1 VDEVG
6 GKSSLVSI
14 PARAHL
20 VAHSPI
26 LGDMQLHVNDGR
38 SDFNRIVLQ
47 LWKRKF
53 FLAVLATVGG
63 AAGLAI
69 SFWVSTEYKA
79 DAVLIAS
86 DEILGLNANGALGS
100 LGGLASLVG
109 VGGAGNKE
117 SEAVE
122 TLKSRGLTTSY
133 IESNG
138 LMPILFPGRWD
149 AATNK
154 GKANFLGRVPTLED
168 GYRKF
173 DKSIRTI
180 VENRKTGLVTI
191 TVTWTDPNLAK
202 QWVDGLV
209 RAVNDRLRTKA
220 EERSSQNLEY
230 LRKASESTSV
240 MEVKTSIYK
249 LMETEIKKQMV
260 AYGADDYA
268 FRTVDPP
275 IVPQRR
281 SYPIRSLFVLF
292 GALLVPLVYLTGVW
306 LLSAKAKSTY

>member
-1 VDEVG
+1 
-6 GKSSLVSI
+6 
-14 PARAHL
+14 
-20 VAHSPI
+20 
-26 LGDMQLHVNDGR
+26 MQLHVNDGR
-38 SDFNRIVLQ
+38 SDLNRLILQ
-47 LWKRKF
+47 LWRRR
-53 FLAVLATVGG
+53 FLLALLATVGG
-63 AAGLAI
+63 AAGIAL
-69 SFWVSTEYKA
+69 SFWVSPEYKA

-86 DEILGLNANGALGS
+86 DEILGLNASGALGS

-122 TLKSRGLTTSY
+122 TLKSRGLTISY

-149 AATNK
+149 VATNK
-154 GKANFLGRVPTLED
+154 GKADFRGHVLTLED

-173 DKSIRTI
+173 DKSVRAV
-180 VENRKTGLVTI
+180 VENRKTGLVNI

-202 QWVDGLV
+202 QWVDGLIK
-209 RAVNDRLRTKA
+209 AANDRLRTKA
-220 EERSSQNLEY
+220 EERSSRNLEY
-230 LRKASESTSV
+230 LRKASEATTI

-268 FRTVDPP
+268 FRTVDAA

-281 SYPIRSLFVLF
+281 SYPIRALFLFF
-292 GALLVPLVYLTGVW
+292 GALLVPLVYVAGVW
-306 LLSAKAKSTY
+306 LRDAKAKLIN

>member
-1 VDEVG
+1 
-6 GKSSLVSI
+6 
-14 PARAHL
+14 
-20 VAHSPI
+20 
-26 LGDMQLHVNDGR
+26 MQLHVNDGR
-38 SDFNRIVLQ
+38 SDLNRLILQ
-47 LWKRKF
+47 LWRRR
-53 FLAVLATVGG
+53 FLLALLATVGG
-63 AAGLAI
+63 AAGIAL
-69 SFWVSTEYKA
+69 SFWVSPEYKA

-86 DEILGLNANGALGS
+86 DEILGLNASGALGS

-122 TLKSRGLTTSY
+122 TLKSRGLTISY

-149 AATNK
+149 VATNK
-154 GKANFLGRVPTLED
+154 GKADFRGHVLTLED

-173 DKSIRTI
+173 DKSVRAV
-180 VENRKTGLVTI
+180 VENRKTGLVNI

-202 QWVDGLV
+202 QWVDGLTK
-209 RAVNDRLRTKA
+209 AANDRLRTKA
-220 EERSSQNLEY
+220 EERSSRNLEY
-230 LRKASESTSV
+230 LRKASEATTI

-268 FRTVDPP
+268 FRTVDAA

-281 SYPIRSLFVLF
+281 SYPIRALFLFF
-292 GALLVPLVYLTGVW
+292 GALLVPLVYVAGVW
-306 LLSAKAKSTY
+306 LRDAKAKLIN

>member
-1 VDEVG
+1 
-6 GKSSLVSI
+6 
-14 PARAHL
+14 
-20 VAHSPI
+20 
-26 LGDMQLHVNDGR
+26 MQLHVNDGR
-38 SDFNRIVLQ
+38 SDLNRLILQ
-47 LWKRKF
+47 LWRRR
-53 FLAVLATVGG
+53 FLLALLATVGG
-63 AAGLAI
+63 AAGIAL
-69 SFWVSTEYKA
+69 SFWVSPEYKA

-86 DEILGLNANGALGS
+86 DEILGLNASGALGS

-122 TLKSRGLTTSY
+122 TLKSRGLTISY

-149 AATNK
+149 VATNK
-154 GKANFLGRVPTLED
+154 GKADFRGHVLTLED

-173 DKSIRTI
+173 DKSVRAV
-180 VENRKTGLVTI
+180 VENRKTGLVNI

-202 QWVDGLV
+202 QWVDGLIK
-209 RAVNDRLRTKA
+209 AANDRLRTKA
-220 EERSSQNLEY
+220 EERSSRNLEY
-230 LRKASESTSV
+230 LRKASEATNI

-268 FRTVDPP
+268 FRTVDAA

-281 SYPIRSLFVLF
+281 SYPIRALFLFF
-292 GALLVPLVYLTGVW
+292 GALLVPLVYVAGVW
-306 LLSAKAKSTY
+306 LRDAKAKLIN

>member
-1 VDEVG
+1 VG
-6 GKSSLVSI
+6 GESPLGCLSRTRAFTAYSL
-14 PARAHL
+14 
-20 VAHSPI
+20 I

-38 SDFNRIVLQ
+38 SDFHRILLL
-47 LWKRKF
+47 LWRRRF
-53 FLAVLATVGG
+53 LLALLAVVGG
-63 AAGLAI
+63 AAGVALT
-69 SFWVSTEYKA
+69 FWVSPKYKA

-86 DEILGLNANGALGS
+86 DEILGLNANSALGN

-138 LMPILFPGRWD
+138 LMPILFPGQWD

-154 GKANFLGRVPTLED
+154 GKANFFGRVLTLED
-168 GYRKF
+168 GYLKF

-180 VENRKTGLVTI
+180 VENRKTGLVAI
-191 TVTWTDPNLAK
+191 TVTWTDPELAK

-209 RAVNDRLRTKA
+209 KAANDRLRSKA
-220 EERSSQNLEY
+220 EERSSRNLEY
-230 LRKASESTSV
+230 LRKASEATSV

-260 AYGADDYA
+260 AYGAEEYA
-268 FRTVDPP
+268 FRTVDAAV
-275 IVPQRR
+275 VPQRR
-281 SYPIRSLFVLF
+281 SYPVRAFFLLF
-292 GALLVPLVYLTGVW
+292 GAFLVPLIYLVGVW
-306 LLSAKAKSTY
+306 LRGVKTKLTY

>member
-1 VDEVG
+1 
-6 GKSSLVSI
+6 
-14 PARAHL
+14 
-20 VAHSPI
+20 
-26 LGDMQLHVNDGR
+26 LHVNDGR
-38 SDFNRIVLQ
+38 SDLNRLILQ
-47 LWKRKF
+47 LWRRR
-53 FLAVLATVGG
+53 FLLALLATVGG
-63 AAGLAI
+63 AAGIAL
-69 SFWVSTEYKA
+69 SFWVSPEYKA

-86 DEILGLNANGALGS
+86 DEILGLNASGALGS

-122 TLKSRGLTTSY
+122 TLKSRGLTISY

-149 AATNK
+149 VATNK
-154 GKANFLGRVPTLED
+154 GKADFRGHVLTLED

-173 DKSIRTI
+173 DKSVRAV
-180 VENRKTGLVTI
+180 VENRKTGLVNI

-202 QWVDGLV
+202 QWVDGLIK
-209 RAVNDRLRTKA
+209 AANDRLRTKA
-220 EERSSQNLEY
+220 EERSSRNLEY
-230 LRKASESTSV
+230 LRKASEATTI

-268 FRTVDPP
+268 FRTVDAA

-281 SYPIRSLFVLF
+281 SYPIRALFLFF
-292 GALLVPLVYLTGVW
+292 GALLVPLVYVAGVW
-306 LLSAKAKSTY
+306 LRDAKAKLIN

>member
-1 VDEVG
+1 
-6 GKSSLVSI
+6 
-14 PARAHL
+14 
-20 VAHSPI
+20 
-26 LGDMQLHVNDGR
+26 MQLHVNGEQ
-38 SDFNRIVLQ
+38 SDFNRIVLR
-47 LWKRKF
+47 LWRRRF
-53 FLAVLATVGG
+53 LLLLLAVVGG
-63 AAGLAI
+63 TAGL
-69 SFWVSTEYKA
+69 SLSLWLSPEYKA

-86 DEILGLNANGALGS
+86 DEILGLNANSALGS

-122 TLKSRGLTTSY
+122 TLKSRGLTTAY

-154 GKANFLGRVPTLED
+154 GKANFLGRVLTLED

-173 DKSIRTI
+173 DKSVRSV

-191 TVTWTDPNLAK
+191 TVTWKDPNLAK

-209 RAVNDRLRTKA
+209 KAANDDLRTKA
-220 EERSSQNLEY
+220 EERSSRNLEY
-230 LRKASESTSV
+230 LRKASEATSV
-240 MEVKTSIYK
+240 MEVKTAIYK

-260 AYGADDYA
+260 AYGAEDYA
-268 FRTVDPP
+268 FRTVDAAT
-275 IVPQRR
+275 VPQRK
-281 SYPIRSLFVLF
+281 SYPVRSLFALL
-292 GALLVPLVYLTGVW
+292 GALLVPLVYLASVW
-306 LLSAKAKSTY
+306 FRGATAKLAS

>member
-1 VDEVG
+1 
-6 GKSSLVSI
+6 
-14 PARAHL
+14 
-20 VAHSPI
+20 
-26 LGDMQLHVNDGR
+26 MQLHTNDGR
-38 SDFNRIVLQ
+38 SDLNRVFLQ
-47 LWKRKF
+47 FWQRRLL
-53 FLAVLATVGG
+53 LALLATVGG
-63 AAGLAI
+63 AAGVAL
-69 SFWVSTEYKA
+69 SFWVSPEYKA

-86 DEILGLNANGALGS
+86 DEILGLNVNGALGS

-154 GKANFLGRVPTLED
+154 GKADFRGRTPTLED
-168 GYRKF
+168 AYRKF
-173 DKSIRTI
+173 DKSIRTV

-209 RAVNDRLRTKA
+209 KAANDRLRTKA
-220 EERSSQNLEY
+220 EERSSRNLEY
-230 LRKASESTSV
+230 LRKASDATSV

-260 AYGADDYA
+260 AYGAEDYA
-268 FRTVDPP
+268 FRTVDAA

-281 SYPIRSLFVLF
+281 SYPIRSLFLIS
-292 GALLVPLVYLTGVW
+292 GALLVPLLYLVGVW
-306 LLSAKAKSTY
+306 LMGAKAKSTH

>member
-1 VDEVG
+1 
-6 GKSSLVSI
+6 
-14 PARAHL
+14 
-20 VAHSPI
+20 
-26 LGDMQLHVNDGR
+26 MQLHVNDGR
-38 SDFNRIVLQ
+38 SDLNRIILQ
-47 LWKRKF
+47 LWRRRF
-53 FLAVLATVGG
+53 FLALLATAGG
-63 AAGLAI
+63 AAGFAL
-69 SFWVSTEYKA
+69 SFWVSPEYKA

-122 TLKSRGLTTSY
+122 TLKSRGLTSSY

-154 GKANFLGRVPTLED
+154 GKPNFLGRTPTLED

-173 DKSIRTI
+173 DKSVREV

-191 TVTWTDPNLAK
+191 TVKWTDPILAK
-202 QWVDGLV
+202 QWVDGLIK
-209 RAVNDRLRTKA
+209 ATNDRLRTKA
-220 EERSSQNLEY
+220 EERSSRNLEY
-230 LRKASESTSV
+230 LRKASEATSI

-260 AYGADDYA
+260 AYGADEYA
-268 FRTVDPP
+268 FRTVDAAT
-275 IVPQRR
+275 VPERR
-281 SYPIRSLFVLF
+281 SFPVRSLFLFF
-292 GALLVPLVYLTGVW
+292 GALLFPLVYLAGVW
-306 LLSAKAKSTY
+306 LRGAKAKLLN